1 MQRQKIDI
9 AEIKELASRFTLKD
23 LDWCI
28 TQQIEVGKNIC
39 KKTGDHMEIINEL
52 AKANFVRELVEKG
65 TPLNEAIRELA
76 KRIRAFKENTENKT
90 GQ

>member
-9 AEIKELASRFTLKD
+9 AEIKELASRFTAQD
-23 LDWCI
+23 LEACI
-28 TQQIEVGKNIC
+28 NQQLTEGWNVCKGSGPTEEV
-39 KKTGDHMEIINEL
+39 INEL

-65 TPLNEAIRELA
+65 YSTNEAVRELA
-76 KRIRAFKENTENKT
+76 RRIRAFQQQ

>member
-23 LDWCI
+23 LEWCI
-28 TQQIEVGKNIC
+28 TQQIEAGENIC

-76 KRIRAFKENTENKT
+76 RRIRAFKENTEDKT

>member
-9 AEIKELASRFTLKD
+9 SEIRELAQRFSVQD
-23 LDWCI
+23 LEWCM
-28 TQQIEVGKNIC
+28 TQQIQVGENTC
-39 KKTGDHMEIINEL
+39 KPTGNHMEIINEL

-76 KRIRAFKENTENKT
+76 RRIRAFKDT
-90 GQ
+90 GQTADYE